1 MSCLLLGIL
10 KHIYILGDALE
21 LEVIALHFVVQR
33 QKVEGVTARAPRLE
47 VRNEVLWGDFSV

>member
-1 MSCLLLGIL
+1 MGVF
-10 KHIYILGDALE
+10 KHVYVLRDALD
-21 LEVIALHFVVQR
+21 LEVIELHLVVQR